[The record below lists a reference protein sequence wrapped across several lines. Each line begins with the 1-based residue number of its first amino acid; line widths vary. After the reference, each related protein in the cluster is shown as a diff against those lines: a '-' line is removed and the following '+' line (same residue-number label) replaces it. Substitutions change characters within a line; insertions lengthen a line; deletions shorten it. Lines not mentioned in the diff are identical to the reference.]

1 MSVTSCFAGLAFE
14 SIQSRLVDRR
24 RKKILDETW
33 SRTCCVLLL
42 STHVFKSVI
51 VVPSGFCLAQEITS
65 AWNVVNRFQEN
76 QKSTARE
83 KVARAA
89 RVAVAACD
97 FADLFLQVPMES
109 QWIQLVR
116 GNGSDWIVG
125 CSKVAKWKSKLE
137 ATRSAT
143 ANQRKEVLMEDG
155 CFLGVP
161 ACPLLFQQS

>member
-1 MSVTSCFAGLAFE
+1 M
-14 SIQSRLVDRR
+14 DRR

-116 GNGSDWIVG
+116 GQ
-125 CSKVAKWKSKLE
+125 WK
-137 ATRSAT
+137 
-143 ANQRKEVLMEDG
+143 
-155 CFLGVP
+155 
-161 ACPLLFQQS
+161 